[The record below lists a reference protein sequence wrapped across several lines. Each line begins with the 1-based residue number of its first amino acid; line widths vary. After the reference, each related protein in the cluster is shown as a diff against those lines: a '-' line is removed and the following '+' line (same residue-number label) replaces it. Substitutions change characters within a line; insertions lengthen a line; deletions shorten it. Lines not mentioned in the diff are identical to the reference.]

1 MVGRFVP
8 VRFLAFGTVGA
19 AGVLLHF
26 LIVAVLFRW
35 AGTSFVQAQAIGTV
49 LTMIWN
55 YTLNNLLT
63 YRDRRRRG
71 FSWAIGLASFLVV
84 CSVGAVANVGVASY
98 LFNRQSQWTLAA
110 LGGVLVG
117 AVWNF
122 AVSSAYTWGTPRR
135 RS

>member
-1 MVGRFVP
+1 
-8 VRFLAFGTVGA
+8 
-19 AGVLLHF
+19 
-26 LIVAVLFRW
+26 
-35 AGTSFVQAQAIGTV
+35 VQAQAIGTV
-49 LTMIWN
+49 LTMVWN

-71 FSWAIGLASFLVV
+71 LSWIIGLASFLVV

-135 RS
+135 RA